1 MALNF
6 GEWVVKMAVKGV
18 KSGAFSKE
26 WAALQLANYYTKN
39 KITEEDIARYDYE
52 IAEYEKT
59 LAASDILANEI
70 MEMEG
75 EMNG

>member
-6 GEWVVKMAVKGV
+6 GDWVVKMAVEGV
-18 KSGAFSKE
+18 KSGAFNKE
-26 WAALQLANYYTKN
+26 WAALQLANYYTKG

-59 LAASDILANEI
+59 LAAEDVLANEI

>member
-6 GEWVVKMAVKGV
+6 GEWVVKMAVEGV
-18 KSGAFSKE
+18 KSGAFNKE

-39 KITEEDIARYDYE
+39 KITEEDIARYDST
-52 IAEYEKT
+52 IAEYEKA
-59 LAASDILANEI
+59 LAAEAVLANEI
-70 MEMEG
+70 LKMEG

>member
-59 LAASDILANEI
+59 LAAADILASEI